1 MLIVLQKKAV
11 RHVGMLIILQKKTVR
26 QIDMLITLQKKAV
39 RQVVMLITLQKKA
52 VRQIRMLIA
61 LQKKAV
67 RQIRMLIALQKKAVR
82 QIRMLI
88 ALQKKAVRQVVMVYP
103 TVGNSVQMQS
113 RSSDSKYYHQDVM
126 LYNFVNDP
134 RFPTLFCSCSVARD
148 EVMQAVVLLVALL
161 VVGVRGLCPPE
172 GDILPCRCTMR
183 EEELQIWCSHSDLTK
198 VLAGLQAVG
207 GAVSRP
213 VDELI
218 LENNYL
224 PSLPGG
230 AFSSLRVSRLMLRD
244 NGLERVASSWLAGL
258 EDSLLELFVVEPR
271 LRSLPVDCLEQL
283 RGLEAITIQGG
294 AMKRIPRLSGLRRL
308 RYVQIKSPSLVE
320 LSPHGFKS
328 LPDLEQLHVVHSP
341 HLTRLEAGLFQDMN
355 RLRLVNISHCGLTW
369 LHPRAMAR
377 LPVLTELA
385 LRGNRLMDAGMV
397 SRSVRDLPAL
407 STLRLDDNLI
417 ERLGEASF
425 VDLPALREVHIT
437 GNRILDI
444 HRGAFHRVPELR
456 KLDLSHN
463 FVRHIHPESFLLRSD
478 SGLEELWLVGN
489 AVDHVGELRA
499 LLEALPRLR
508 YLDLSHN
515 YLEEIPY
522 GALRGHPTL
531 ERLHLD
537 DNRIRHV
544 QREAF
549 MAMPALRELRLRNN
563 SLSNY
568 AEGPLWNLPGL
579 KVRSVLVSYRQPSGI
594 YKSRG
599 EEEGFI
605 LVSYRQPS
613 GIYKSR
619 GEEEGCILVSYRQ
632 PSGIYKSG
640 GEEEGFILGLDLSYN
655 DLQRLDARLLANLP
669 SLRRLDVSGNVLSM
683 VDPATFLPTPALEH
697 VNLSGNALTS
707 FHPATFRH
715 LLNLYEL
722 DLGWNRMREIVPGLP
737 RGIEYL
743 HMARNQVTSL
753 PHSPSPDLILPS
765 LKLLDLT
772 DNGIHHIPPRTFE
785 ALSQL
790 KWLRLG
796 GNSLQNLEDDS
807 LNGLTRLEEL
817 DLHENRLVEGC
828 QHQGPSREQVGGGLS
843 ASGTF
848 TRTGGWRV
856 VSTRDLHENRIV
868 AAQRHSL
875 TELRHLKLLDLRG
888 NRLEQL
894 GAELLRGAGLL
905 QRLDLSSNQ
914 LVSVDPTA
922 FDTNRWGWLRARAGA
937 TEMALLRRLELV
949 ELDASHNALTEVPE
963 ALRGLS
969 NLKTLDLSHNRV
981 QELGSAALSGMTSLS
996 ELRMSRNRL
1005 RGLDEGTFSGL
1016 PHLTLLDLDSNE
1028 LETMASS
1035 AVKSLPDLKAIRLGH
1050 NRLSSVP
1057 ESAFSDLPELQ
1068 SAELQE
1074 NGITH
1079 LAAGAF
1085 SGVPQLLLLNL
1096 SHNHLSGLGDAG
1108 LQGLQSL
1115 EVLDLSHN
1123 RVGKVAGDSLHG
1135 MEWLVELKMDNN
1147 YICGIQG
1154 SPFNGMPRLRVLS
1167 MRNNKMKSLSEPAF
1181 QRLRS
1186 NIAVLDVE
1194 GNPLSCSCHMMW
1206 FQAWLR
1212 EVSTQGPRC
1221 ADGSLLKEVRLSR
1234 QECEARKEEAMVAAP
1249 ECEGEVAGA
1258 PVLGSSQILTTW
1270 VNVKDGSTPPPEDT
1284 EYFYDEYVEYTYE
1297 DGNTTNNSTVMVA
1310 TEVPLTVQVT
1320 SSPNIPQSATVSSH
1334 YVPGDT
1340 PTLYAGSRQHNKTA
1354 QDPLKSSALTTPSP
1368 NSGGFTFFGI
1378 PLPSI
1383 SLGGLW
1389 GANGRNVDPKP
1400 GGMRFIGA
1408 RGKVD
1413 MFPPSETDAHNGFVP
1428 MTTEMGGFTPIADP
1442 SLMYSKPTNKS
1453 LGAHLLTEKQYKINY
1468 TAWENP
1474 ENIPNN
1480 NSNPLLSTNYK
1491 APALP
1496 QPETPIND
1504 ASLHKQFAFQQRSN
1518 VKSQSSTLRTP
1529 IQVNDLDPFIHYTES
1544 FEKSLHNKTD
1554 DQTSFGFKQIKT
1566 NVEDKTPNIMDGAQ
1580 SYGGADSTQSSRLP
1594 SSTNDLGPM
1603 DLLDVMY
1610 NSSPSDKDSSKTNIN
1625 TSSQSNIQHKMLI
1638 ETQSGDINN
1647 TQVSIIEK
1655 PVDWGLDWFEKQK
1668 LLTEVQLAE
1677 VPVTTVVPSTSSTP
1691 SPLILDSVWGMIK
1704 GGKSE
1709 SNEVVKSEAP
1719 SSLSI
1724 LLAPGAQQPQ
1734 FRPTASITK
1743 VTGSPPLPSP
1753 GLIPMEEYLR
1763 GPTPVNFPPSTNMT
1777 LPPRDGSKDWYFKNY
1792 NSTNLRPYIG
1802 PGPELSSGQTFERI
1816 SMYLVLL
1823 SITHI
1828 LI

>member
-1 MLIVLQKKAV
+1 MALSYKLHHSGTKL
-11 RHVGMLIILQKKTVR
+11 GSSL
-26 QIDMLITLQKKAV
+26 TLTDYTMAISYKLHHSGTKQ
-39 RQVVMLITLQKKA
+39 
-52 VRQIRMLIA
+52 
-61 LQKKAV
+61 
-67 RQIRMLIALQKKAVR
+67 
-82 QIRMLI
+82 
-88 ALQKKAVRQVVMVYP
+88 
-103 TVGNSVQMQS
+103 G
-113 RSSDSKYYHQDVM
+113 SS
-126 LYNFVNDP
+126 
-134 RFPTLFCSCSVARD
+134 PTLTD
-148 EVMQAVVLLVALL
+148 Y
-161 VVGVRGLCPPE
+161 
-172 GDILPCRCTMR
+172 TM
-183 EEELQIWCSHSDLTK
+183 
-198 VLAGLQAVG
+198 
-207 GAVSRP
+207 
-213 VDELI
+213 
-218 LENNYL
+218 
-224 PSLPGG
+224 
-230 AFSSLRVSRLMLRD
+230 
-244 NGLERVASSWLAGL
+244 
-258 EDSLLELFVVEPR
+258 
-271 LRSLPVDCLEQL
+271 
-283 RGLEAITIQGG
+283 
-294 AMKRIPRLSGLRRL
+294 
-308 RYVQIKSPSLVE
+308 
-320 LSPHGFKS
+320 
-328 LPDLEQLHVVHSP
+328 
-341 HLTRLEAGLFQDMN
+341 
-355 RLRLVNISHCGLTW
+355 
-369 LHPRAMAR
+369 
-377 LPVLTELA
+377 
-385 LRGNRLMDAGMV
+385 
-397 SRSVRDLPAL
+397 AL
-407 STLRLDDNLI
+407 S
-417 ERLGEASF
+417 
-425 VDLPALREVHIT
+425 
-437 GNRILDI
+437 
-444 HRGAFHRVPELR
+444 
-456 KLDLSHN
+456 
-463 FVRHIHPESFLLRSD
+463 
-478 SGLEELWLVGN
+478 
-489 AVDHVGELRA
+489 
-499 LLEALPRLR
+499 
-508 YLDLSHN
+508 
-515 YLEEIPY
+515 
-522 GALRGHPTL
+522 
-531 ERLHLD
+531 
-537 DNRIRHV
+537 
-544 QREAF
+544 
-549 MAMPALRELRLRNN
+549 
-563 SLSNY
+563 
-568 AEGPLWNLPGL
+568 
-579 KVRSVLVSYRQPSGI
+579 
-594 YKSRG
+594 
-599 EEEGFI
+599 
-605 LVSYRQPS
+605 
-613 GIYKSR
+613 
-619 GEEEGCILVSYRQ
+619 
-632 PSGIYKSG
+632 
-640 GEEEGFILGLDLSYN
+640 
-655 DLQRLDARLLANLP
+655 
-669 SLRRLDVSGNVLSM
+669 
-683 VDPATFLPTPALEH
+683 
-697 VNLSGNALTS
+697 
-707 FHPATFRH
+707 
-715 LLNLYEL
+715 YEL
-722 DLGWNRMREIVPGLP
+722 
-737 RGIEYL
+737 
-743 HMARNQVTSL
+743 H
-753 PHSPSPDLILPS
+753 HSGT
-765 LKLLDLT
+765 KL
-772 DNGIHHIPPRTFE
+772 
-785 ALSQL
+785 
-790 KWLRLG
+790 
-796 GNSLQNLEDDS
+796 GNSLTSTDYTMAIS
-807 LNGLTRLEEL
+807 YK
-817 DLHENRLVEGC
+817 LH
-828 QHQGPSREQVGGGLS
+828 H
-843 ASGTF
+843 SGT
-848 TRTGGWRV
+848 
-856 VSTRDLHENRIV
+856 
-868 AAQRHSL
+868 
-875 TELRHLKLLDLRG
+875 KRG
-888 NRLEQL
+888 K
-894 GAELLRGAGLL
+894 
-905 QRLDLSSNQ
+905 
-914 LVSVDPTA
+914 
-922 FDTNRWGWLRARAGA
+922 
-937 TEMALLRRLELV
+937 LELV
-949 ELDASHNALTEVPE
+949 ELDASHNALAEVPE

-1050 NRLSSVP
+1050 NRLNSVP

-1147 YICGIQG
+1147 HICGIQG

-1194 GNPLSCSCHMMW
+1194 GNPLSCSCQMMW

-1212 EVSTQGPRC
+1212 EASTQGPRC

-1234 QECEARKEEAMVAAP
+1234 QECEARKEEATVAAP

-1258 PVLGSSQILTTW
+1258 PVSVLGSSQILTTW

-1320 SSPNIPQSATVSSH
+1320 SSPYIPQSATVSSH

-1354 QDPLKSSALTTPSP
+1354 QDPLKNSALTTPSP

-1389 GANGRNVDPKP
+1389 GANGRNVDVKP

-1413 MFPPSETDAHNGFVP
+1413 MFPPSETDVHNGFVP

-1442 SLMYSKPTNKS
+1442 SLMHSKPTNKS

-1468 TAWENP
+1468 TAWESP

-1491 APALP
+1491 APTLP
-1496 QPETPIND
+1496 QPETPVND
-1504 ASLHKQFAFQQRSN
+1504 ASLHKQFAFQQRSH

-1529 IQVNDLDPFIHYTES
+1529 IQVNDLDPFIQYTES

-1554 DQTSFGFKQIKT
+1554 DQTSFDFKQIKT
-1566 NVEDKTPNIMDGAQ
+1566 NVEDKTPNLMDGAQ
-1580 SYGGADSTQSSRLP
+1580 SYGGADSTQSPRLP

-1610 NSSPSDKDSSKTNIN
+1610 NSSPSDKDPSKTNIN

-1668 LLTEVQLAE
+1668 LLTEVHLAE

-1763 GPTPVNFPPSTNMT
+1763 GPTPVNFPPSTDMT

-1802 PGPELSSGQTFERI
+1802 PGPELTSGQTCERI

-1823 SITHI
+1823 SIAHI
-1828 LI
+1828 LM